1 MKPNNTIW
9 LLVDSRCNGGIETH
23 IFQLAIG
30 LQQNNVDVKVVF
42 FQKYGSHP
50 LRDELNRKSISN
62 ESLNGNILTLYN
74 KLKSDRPKILHTHGY
89 KSGILGRVITNFI
102 KIPVISTYHSG
113 DKGTG
118 KLYFYGLIDR
128 LTSCLSDKNYAVSQG
143 ISKSIPTQCEI
154 LNNFISMD
162 DISMSRGSRIAYV
175 GRISEEKGPD
185 IFVKLARQL
194 STTDFFLYGDGP
206 MFESLQQS
214 KSNNTHFLGEKKSM
228 APYWNDISLLIMPSR
243 QEGLPLAAIEAMARG
258 IPVLASNVGQ
268 LDQLIFHNSNGWLV
282 DVGDVNNLV
291 KHTTDW
297 LEMPVHKKIQ
307 IRHAARRKV
316 EKEFSSTA
324 IIPSII
330 RSYNEIA

>member
-9 LLVDSRCNGGIETH
+9 LLLDSRCNGGIETH
-23 IFQLAIG
+23 ILQLAIG

-42 FQKYGSHP
+42 FQKYGPHP
-50 LRDELNRKSISN
+50 LRDELNKRSISH
-62 ESLNGNILTLYN
+62 ESLNGKISKLYN
-74 KLKSDRPKILHTHGY
+74 KLKSGRPNILHTHGY
-89 KSGILGRVITNFI
+89 KSGILGRVISKFI
-102 KIPVISTYHSG
+102 SIPVISTYHSG
-113 DKGTG
+113 DQGTG

-128 LTSCLSDKNYAVSQG
+128 LTSCLSDKNYAVSQD
-143 ISKSIPTQCEI
+143 ISKSITTHCEI

-162 DISMSRGSRIAYV
+162 NICMSRGTRIAYV

-185 IFVKLARQL
+185 IFVKLTKQL
-194 STTDFFLYGDGP
+194 PTTDFFLYGNGP
-206 MFESLQQS
+206 IFESLQQS

-228 APYWNDISLLIMPSR
+228 TPHWNDISLLVMPSR

-268 LDQLIFHNSNGWLV
+268 LDQLICHNSNGWLV
-282 DVGDVNNLV
+282 DVGDVNGLV
-291 KHTTDW
+291 RHTTEW
-297 LEMPVHKKIQ
+297 LEMPARKKIEM
-307 IRHAARRKV
+307 RHAARQKV